1 MEKLQL
7 KKQQF
12 KNALESLKEVL
23 DMPYSVVV
31 RDATIQRFEYTF
43 ELCWKTL
50 SLYFKEIHGI
60 ICRSPKK
67 CFREGLSL
75 ELYDESIT
83 EILLKMVD
91 HRNQTVHIYNELIA
105 EEIYKQIVEKYYI
118 AMRKIYDIMG

>member
-1 MEKLQL
+1 MERLQL
-7 KKQQF
+7 KRQQF
-12 KNALESLKEVL
+12 KNALESLKEIL
-23 DMPYSVVV
+23 NTPYTVVV

-43 ELCWKTL
+43 ELCWKTF
-50 SLYFKEIHGI
+50 SLYLQEIHGI

-75 ELYDESIT
+75 ELYDETTT

-105 EEIYKQIVEKYYI
+105 EEIYQQIVKKYYNT
-118 AMRKIYDIMG
+118 MRKILDIME